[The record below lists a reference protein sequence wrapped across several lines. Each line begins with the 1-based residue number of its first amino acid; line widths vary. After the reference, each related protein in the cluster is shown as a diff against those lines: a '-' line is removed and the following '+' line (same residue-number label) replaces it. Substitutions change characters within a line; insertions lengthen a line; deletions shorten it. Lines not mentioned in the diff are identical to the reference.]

1 MFSPESKIRRRA
13 QGGFTLVESLAGIL
27 LAAVAAGTMA
37 DTIVGIMKRSYMTLE
52 VAQAS
57 DESERFAAA
66 FTQAGKAATSCAIY
80 PDRAAYLAD
89 PIGNASV
96 QGNVLVFQDQLPAG
110 TQIIEMFEYDPAAQ
124 TLARY
129 EHTLGQQI
137 SLLSKVIPSASY
149 TTLFEQDLA
158 LIQAHW
164 SVQTPYELIDAEAY
178 STSPRMR

>member
-1 MFSPESKIRRRA
+1 MFFSGSKIRQSA
-13 QGGFTLVESLAGIL
+13 QGGFTLVEALAGML

-52 VAQAS
+52 VTQAS

-66 FTQAGKAATSCAIY
+66 FIQAGKAAISCASY
-80 PDRAAYLAD
+80 PDRAAYLTD

-110 TQIIEMFEYDPAAQ
+110 TQMMEMFEYDPVAQ

-129 EHTLGQQI
+129 ENTPSQQL
-137 SLLSKVIPSASY
+137 SLLSKVVPSSGH
-149 TTLFEQDLA
+149 TTVFEQDLA
-158 LIQAHW
+158 LVQAHW
-164 SVQTPYELIDAEAY
+164 SVQSAYELMEFEAY
-178 STSPRMR
+178 GTSSRMR

>member
-66 FTQAGKAATSCAIY
+66 FTQVGKQPPAVPFT
-80 PDRAAYLAD
+80 
-89 PIGNASV
+89 PIERPIS
-96 QGNVLVFQDQLPAG
+96 
-110 TQIIEMFEYDPAAQ
+110 Q
-124 TLARY
+124 TR
-129 EHTLGQQI
+129 
-137 SLLSKVIPSASY
+137 
-149 TTLFEQDLA
+149 
-158 LIQAHW
+158 
-164 SVQTPYELIDAEAY
+164 
-178 STSPRMR
+178 

>member
-1 MFSPESKIRRRA
+1 MFSIGSKIKRGA
-13 QGGFTLVESLAGIL
+13 QGGFTLVEALAGML

-52 VAQAS
+52 VTLAS

-89 PIGNASV
+89 PTGNVSV
-96 QGNVLVFQDQLPAG
+96 QGNVLVFQDQLPDG
-110 TQIIEMFEYDPAAQ
+110 TQIMDMFEYDPAAQ

-129 EHTLGQQI
+129 ENTLNQQL
-137 SLLSKVIPSASY
+137 SLLSKVVPSAGY
-149 TTLFEQDLA
+149 TTVFEQDLA
-158 LIQAHW
+158 LVQAHW
-164 SVQTPYELIDAEAY
+164 AVQTPYELIDAEAY